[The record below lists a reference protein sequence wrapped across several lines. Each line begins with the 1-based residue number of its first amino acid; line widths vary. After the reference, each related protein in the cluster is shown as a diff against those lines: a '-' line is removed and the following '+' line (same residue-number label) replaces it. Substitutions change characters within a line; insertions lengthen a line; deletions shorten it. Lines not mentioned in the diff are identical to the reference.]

1 MSRIFV
7 GNPGDYAWG
16 REGFDAI
23 VTQLLNQIESTGP
36 PPLTKEKIQE
46 IPVVSITQEQV
57 GEDHF
62 NVFLTCLL
70 CCNLNPVTST

>member
-1 MSRIFV
+1 MCHQFVILQLFFPPFFFSPLSRIFV

-57 GEDHF
+57 GM
-62 NVFLTCLL
+62 
-70 CCNLNPVTST
+70 